1 MNAKNTLEKILTSI
15 VNNDKI
21 LNDIIDDVEVRFK
34 TKLDRKK
41 LETYLNT
48 VDIEYKE
55 PINVF

>member
-1 MNAKNTLEKILTSI
+1 MKSRIFDMILTSI

-21 LNDIIDDVEVRFK
+21 LNDIIDDVEIRFK
-34 TKLDRKK
+34 TKLDREK

>member
-1 MNAKNTLEKILTSI
+1 MKSRIFDMILTSI

-34 TKLDRKK
+34 TKLDREK